1 MQPLIRHRQRCTIA
15 PLAEQSLR
23 IRDIVLCTVGGRDYL
38 HLITAIR
45 GEQYLIS
52 SNRGR
57 VNGWITRNGIHGV
70 LTGKE

>member
-1 MQPLIRHRQRCTIA
+1 MSPGESSSFRAR
-15 PLAEQSLR
+15 R
-23 IRDIVLCTVGGRDYL
+23 ICQL

-45 GEQYLIS
+45 GEQYRIS